1 MSGETPGLRAWL
13 DARRQAVDA
22 ALDRFVPAAAPSP
35 TGAFVPATGRAPAIV
50 AEAARY
56 SLFAGGK
63 RLRPLLALA
72 AAEAVAEHLGHDA
85 GAARELA
92 LPAACALEL
101 IHTYSLV
108 HDDLPA
114 MDDDTLRRGRPTAH
128 VVYGEGM
135 AILAGDALLTEA
147 FALLARE
154 PAQAPAVAADELNR
168 RKLQTLAIIADAAGA
183 AGMVGGQAVDL
194 QAAAPGARPLDPG
207 ALREMHMRKTGAMI
221 VASGLSGA
229 IMAGASES
237 IAEAI
242 GRYGVEIGLAFQI
255 VDDILDVE
263 GASADLGKT
272 AGKDAAAGKPTYPAL
287 YGLDA
292 SKRLAADCM
301 ARALEGLERAGLAG
315 QLPAIARWVVGRTN

>member
-1 MSGETPGLRAWL
+1 MSGETSELRVWL
-13 DARRQAVDA
+13 DAQRQLVER
-22 ALDRFVPAAAPSP
+22 ALDQFIPPAGPPPQGS
-35 TGAFVPATGRAPAIV
+35 FVPATRRAPSVV
-50 AEAARY
+50 AEASRY

-63 RLRPLLALA
+63 RLRPMLALS
-72 AAEAVAEHLGHDA
+72 AAEAVAEHLGQSIET
-85 GAARELA
+85 ARALA

-114 MDDDTLRRGRPTAH
+114 MDNDTLRRGRPTAH

-154 PAQAPAVAADELNR
+154 PSAAPNVAAEDLNR

-183 AGMVGGQAVDL
+183 AGMAGGQAIDL
-194 QAAAPGARPLDPG
+194 QAAQPGGPSLDAG

-229 IMAGASES
+229 IMAGASEAV
-237 IAEAI
+237 AEAI

-263 GASADLGKT
+263 GESADLGKT

-287 YGLDA
+287 YGLET
-292 SKRLAADCM
+292 SKRLASDCM
-301 ARALEGLERAGLAG
+301 TRALEGLEAAGLRG